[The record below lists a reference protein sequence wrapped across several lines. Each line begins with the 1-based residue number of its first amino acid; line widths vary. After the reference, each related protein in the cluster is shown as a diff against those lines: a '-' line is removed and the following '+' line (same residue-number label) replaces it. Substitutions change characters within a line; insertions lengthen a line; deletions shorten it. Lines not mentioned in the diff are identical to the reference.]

1 MTLASTLADRTA
13 RNHGRDPWKVAAR
26 LGIRVKRMDLPAPHR
41 ELYAQRHGAGGSAGL
56 AIAKSASD
64 LEARELLAHGIAHH
78 LMHVGDRVSGES
90 SAIWSGRH
98 EREADDF
105 AALLLIP
112 PYGLSRLTAGSA
124 QGQVAEL
131 SEEWCVSEP
140 LARRRLRLAR
150 SLD

>member
-1 MTLASTLADRTA
+1 MTLAATLAERTA

-26 LGIRVKRMDLPAPHR
+26 LGIRVMRFDLPEPHR
-41 ELYAQRHGAGGSAGL
+41 ELYAQRQASGEAGL
-56 AIAKSASD
+56 ALTNTASD
-64 LEARELLAHGIAHH
+64 SECRELLAHGIAHH
-78 LMHVGDRVSGES
+78 LMHVGDRVSGKS

-112 PYGLSRLTAGSA
+112 PRGLTQLTATSA

-131 SEEWCVSEP
+131 SEAWDVSES
-140 LARRRLRLAR
+140 LARRHLKLSR